1 MAPHSEASPYDNID
15 AQQNA
20 QIKNYYRTKHAGTE
34 FVLPWAVDVFFT
46 AIAHIKE
53 YFSVPELKTIVA
65 AHHSVKLSMESI
77 NATALHLLI
86 QSACDR
92 DALHMRHRASRDVL
106 EAKIRKLDD
115 KDAAALM
122 VWAAS
127 FWTSGK
133 TSAADLDA
141 YTVSHKK

>member
-1 MAPHSEASPYDNID
+1 MSQYPETSLHNGID

-20 QIKNYYRTKHAGTE
+20 QLKDYYRTKHAGTE

-53 YFSVPELKTIVA
+53 YFSSAELKTIVA

-77 NATALHLLI
+77 NATALQLLI
-86 QSACDR
+86 QAACDR
-92 DALHMRHRASRDVL
+92 DALHMRHRSSRDVL

-115 KDAAALM
+115 KDAVALM

-141 YTVSHKK
+141 YTKS

>member
-1 MAPHSEASPYDNID
+1 MSQDFEASYGNID
-15 AQQNA
+15 AEQNA
-20 QIKNYYRTKHAGTE
+20 QLKNYYRTKHAGAE

-46 AIAHIKE
+46 AVAHMKE

-65 AHHSVKLSMESI
+65 AHHSIILSMESI
-77 NATALHLLI
+77 NATALQLLI

-92 DALHMRHRASRDVL
+92 DSLHLRHRTSRDVL
-106 EAKIRKLDD
+106 EAKLRKLDD
-115 KDAAALM
+115 KDVAALM

-133 TSAADLDA
+133 TSAADLDV
-141 YTVSHKK
+141 YTSA

>member
-1 MAPHSEASPYDNID
+1 MTRRHSELANGTIN
-15 AQQNA
+15 AQQSA
-20 QIKNYYRTKHAGTE
+20 QIKDYYRTKHAGTE
-34 FVLPWAVDVFFT
+34 FILPWAVDVFFT
-46 AIAHIKE
+46 AVAHIKE
-53 YFSVPELKTIVA
+53 YFSTAELKTIVA
-65 AHHSVKLSMESI
+65 AHHYVQLSMEST
-77 NATALHLLI
+77 NATALQLLI

-92 DALHMRHRASRDVL
+92 DAVHIQYGASREVL

-115 KDAAALM
+115 KDAVALM

-141 YTVSHKK
+141 YTST